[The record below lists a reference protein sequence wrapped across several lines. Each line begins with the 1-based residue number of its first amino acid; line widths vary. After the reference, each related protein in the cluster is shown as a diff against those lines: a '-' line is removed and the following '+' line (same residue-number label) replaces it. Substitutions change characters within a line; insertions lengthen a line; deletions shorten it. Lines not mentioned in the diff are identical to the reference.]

1 MARACFGKMSWM
13 HRICFSCCLETKRNQ
28 LSLLGLLPAVPTA
41 IPKESR
47 RTTHMDPTARAT
59 IRARQ
64 TARLADHR
72 FGADPGA
79 GIPPRLLRLSPQQI
93 CDRCRAPKLVSVVG

>member
-1 MARACFGKMSWM
+1 MARACFGNMSWM
-13 HRICFSCCLETKRNQ
+13 HRICFSCCLEAKRNQ

-47 RTTHMDPTARAT
+47 RTTRMDPTARAT

-64 TARLADHR
+64 TARLVTTDLEPILEPLFHPDS
-72 FGADPGA
+72 FGYRPGKSA
-79 GIPPRLLRLSPQQI
+79 IDAVRQS
-93 CDRCRAPKLVSVVG
+93 S

>member
-47 RTTHMDPTARAT
+47 RTARMDPDSARHDPRPAN
-59 IRARQ
+59 
-64 TARLADHR
+64 
-72 FGADPGA
+72 GAIG
-79 GIPPRLLRLSPQQI
+79 
-93 CDRCRAPKLVSVVG
+93 